1 MDIENTRIFK
11 YTFMIIPFKFT
22 EEIYEGVTRS
32 NYFEPCD
39 HKKIKYDRLYKHIA
53 DSISSNNAE
62 RTIFDYWFNREENLT
77 EYFRNTLVF
86 KVMTENKKLFKAE
99 GYLKDLFLYCFK
111 NGIGFFVLNFVFDE
125 NVDFNTMCEILNK
138 LKKVNR
144 VLNNSKFEISLNNEK
159 IDIYKMLCNILEKI
173 DHDADLF
180 FQHSS
185 KEYMSA
191 TMFNSFTYFEPQEGA
206 AKQKL
211 EEEILHQL
219 ECLKRSQGS
228 SFGAFEDDNKNYIR
242 PFQNM
247 SWAFSTQG
255 IANINYND
263 PTVGNINFLQ
273 SFYKNVKRE
282 YLLMALI
289 ILNQEFVL
297 LDYCQKFT
305 SSVDKKSISEELNR
319 LYDFKLH
326 GTFTTVSHLEHYRTF
341 YSHYSEELGIQEIL
355 EEVNTKQNAIYLSHE
370 NKITEEKTRRDKNI
384 NRFTKVLS
392 VILSIFGITGLIN
405 NVANLLNRDNAL
417 VISSIVVAVVI
428 VAIALVMIVSAMLEK
443 YYRLKTEREMD
454 EMDEKQDKKNK
465 K

>member
-22 EEIYEGVTRS
+22 GNIDEGVTNS

-39 HKKIKYDRLYKHIA
+39 HNKIKYDRLYKHIA
-53 DSISSNNAE
+53 DSISSNNAK
-62 RTIFDYWFNREENLT
+62 RTIFDYWFNRNKNLT
-77 EYFRNTLVF
+77 EYFRQTLVF

-125 NVDFNTMCEILNK
+125 NIDFDTMCEILNK

-144 VLNNSKFEISLNNEK
+144 VLENSKFEILLNNEK
-159 IDIYKMLCNILEKI
+159 IDIYAILCSILKKI
-173 DHDADLF
+173 DPDADLF

-206 AKQKL
+206 TKQNL
-211 EEEILHQL
+211 ENNMSHQL
-219 ECLKRSQGS
+219 ECLKRSQGG
-228 SFGAFEDDNKNYIR
+228 SFGALEDDIKDYIR
-242 PFQNM
+242 PFENM
-247 SWAFSTQG
+247 AWAFSTQG
-255 IANINYND
+255 VANINYND
-263 PTVGNINFLQ
+263 PTVGNIGFLQ

-289 ILNQEFVL
+289 VLNQEFVL

-305 SSVDKKSISEELNR
+305 SSVDRKPSPEELNR

-341 YSHYSEELGIQEIL
+341 YSHYSKELGIHEIL
-355 EEVNTKQNAIYLSHE
+355 EEVNTKQNAIYLSHK
-370 NKITEEKTRRDKNI
+370 NKITEEKTKRDKNI
-384 NRFTKVLS
+384 NRFTKILS

-405 NVANLLNRDNAL
+405 NVANLLTRDNAL

-428 VAIALVMIVSAMLEK
+428 VAIALVMVASVILEK
-443 YYRLKTEREMD
+443 YYKWKAECEI
-454 EMDEKQDKKNK
+454 DEKKDKKHK

>member
-22 EEIYEGVTRS
+22 GNIYEGVTNS
-32 NYFEPCD
+32 NFFKPCD
-39 HKKIKYDRLYKHIA
+39 HKTIKYDRLYKHIA
-53 DSISSNNAE
+53 DSISSDNAK
-62 RTIFDYWFNREENLT
+62 RTIFDYWFNREEHLT
-77 EYFRNTLVF
+77 ECFRQTLVF
-86 KVMTENKKLFKAE
+86 KVMTENKKMYKAE

-144 VLNNSKFEISLNNEK
+144 VLNNSKFEISLDNKEF
-159 IDIYKMLCNILEKI
+159 DIYSMLCQILDKV
-173 DHDADLF
+173 DPDADLF

-191 TMFNSFTYFEPQEGA
+191 TMFNSFTYFQPEEGA
-206 AKQKL
+206 AQQKS
-211 EEEILHQL
+211 EKEMLHQL

-242 PFQNM
+242 PFKNM
-247 SWAFSTQG
+247 VWGFSTQG
-255 IANINYND
+255 IGNINYND
-263 PTVGNINFLQ
+263 PTVDNMNFLQ

-305 SSVDKKSISEELNR
+305 SSVDKKPSPEELNR

-355 EEVNTKQNAIYLSHE
+355 EEVNTKQNAIYLSHK

-405 NVANLLNRDNAL
+405 NVASLLARDNAW

-428 VAIALVMIVSAMLEK
+428 VAIALVMVASTLLEK
-443 YYRLKTEREMD
+443 YYKWKSDSELD
-454 EMDEKQDKKNK
+454 ELDEKMGKKNEK
-465 K
+465 